1 MTDKVPMPVSGN
13 PESKGA
19 PDGVS
24 GVPEGGSGHDVQG
37 RKGGGESDGGAYPN
51 PHTGKKPEGGGFMGH
66 GGQTEMAYYG
76 GGQAGE
82 GGDANAPNAVRGTAS
97 GAGDVD
103 GSSGVPTPDPKDRNV
118 SANGR
123 TITVEETSGTAAAEA
138 TGKVGTDA
146 PYEEAQKHPGSG

>member
-24 GVPEGGSGHDVQG
+24 GVPGGDSERGVQG
-37 RKGGGESDGGAYPN
+37 RKGGGESEGGAYPN
-51 PHTGKKPEGGGFMGH
+51 PHTGKTPEGGGFMGH
-66 GGQTEMAYYG
+66 GGQTEMAYHG

-82 GGDANAPNAVRGTAS
+82 DAGDNAPNAATGT
-97 GAGDVD
+97 GNGDGNVD
-103 GSSGVPTPDPKDRNV
+103 GSTGVATPDPKDRAV

-123 TITVEETSGTAAAEA
+123 TVSVEETSGIAEAEA

-146 PYEEAQKHPGSG
+146 SYEEAQKHPGSG